1 MLSYRIQQFL
11 RILPA
16 KARIGNGFS
25 VYVVSADLLASFYEV
40 TLDHNA
46 FDKFPDILINPAA
59 VQDLF
64 HNADLLLILLAGVGM
79 IGVDENSRVF
89 QIPLLV
95 LFEEELDIFI
105 MVVGNRISVFVYGP
119 SEDRVGERIPFC
131 PNFPASGDKIM
142 SSLCRNDRV
151 EHDS

>member
-1 MLSYRIQQFL
+1 MVGS
-11 RILPA
+11 
-16 KARIGNGFS
+16 
-25 VYVVSADLLASFYEV
+25 DLLASFYEV
-40 TLDHNA
+40 ALDHNA

-59 VQDLF
+59 VQDFF
-64 HNADLLLILLAGVGM
+64 HDADLLFIFLAGVGM
-79 IGVDENSRVF
+79 VGVDENSRVF

-95 LFEEELDIFI
+95 LFKKKLDIFI
-105 MVVGNRISVFVYGP
+105 MVVGDRISVFVYGP

-151 EHDS
+151 EHTGISSPLTIRRCS

>member
-1 MLSYRIQQFL
+1 M
-11 RILPA
+11 
-16 KARIGNGFS
+16 
-25 VYVVSADLLASFYEV
+25 VSADLLASFYEV

-142 SSLCRNDRV
+142 SPDFPRSGLRWLHRR
-151 EHDS
+151 EYRRDSASCPGRASHQRQ